1 MFELLNKVF
10 ERRTGAI
17 MSEEGNLEH
26 FLGDQFLSYWGA
38 PQKAAGC
45 RRTRRTRGDEID
57 PRDGGTARDTV
68 AGGAKLFGYGVALH
82 AGSVLVGNKGSALR
96 LDYGLVGTR

>member
-1 MFELLNKVF
+1 
-10 ERRTGAI
+10 

-38 PQKAAGC
+38 PQKHLDAAA
-45 RRTRRTRGDEID
+45 RAARAAMID

-68 AGGAKLFGYGVALH
+68 AGVQKTFRLRRGHCSGQRARRQ
-82 AGSVLVGNKGSALR
+82 KGSALR
-96 LDYGLVGTR
+96 LAYGLVGDTVNEAARVESLTKFTA